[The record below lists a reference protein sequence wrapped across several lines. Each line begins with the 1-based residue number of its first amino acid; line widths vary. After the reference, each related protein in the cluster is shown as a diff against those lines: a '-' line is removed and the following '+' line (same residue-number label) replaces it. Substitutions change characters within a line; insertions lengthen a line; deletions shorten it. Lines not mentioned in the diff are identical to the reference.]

1 VTRGDLPAAR
11 QFAAEADGVIANNR
25 DERSGNSMT
34 VLAVAKSGI
43 AMAADDLDEAARL
56 LAGAMRLT
64 GSPMERAGIAAVGER
79 IAVLVARRGDDE
91 TAAVLLGAAA
101 GLRGV
106 LDQGEPSVRALVA
119 GLTERLG
126 PERYRTAFQQGF
138 DHDQETAVE
147 HLCNAVRQPV

>member
-1 VTRGDLPAAR
+1 
-11 QFAAEADGVIANNR
+11 
-25 DERSGNSMT
+25 
-34 VLAVAKSGI
+34 
-43 AMAADDLDEAARL
+43 
-56 LAGAMRLT
+56 
-64 GSPMERAGIAAVGER
+64 MERAGIAAVGER

-138 DHDQETAVE
+138 HYDQETAVE